1 MTETGKYVKTN
12 KTSGFGTEGV
22 SPDRPKAA
30 GWRSGGRNKTDLP
43 HRERLFVCVS
53 EVWSGVVV
61 GSGVIEA
68 RLDDPIGRWDGAGSD
83 ADALLPEAEVAQDA
97 FDHGW
102 DKKGTGLWPLLDDAA
117 ADHAVA
123 IVEHGGLTRR
133 DRHLWPSN

>member
-1 MTETGKYVKTN
+1 VTETGKYVKTN

-22 SPDRPKAA
+22 SPARPKAA
-30 GWRSGGRNKTDLP
+30 GLRSGGRNKTHLP

-68 RLDDPIGRWDGAGSD
+68 RLDDPIGRWGGAGSD

-97 FDHGW
+97 FDHG
-102 DKKGTGLWPLLDDAA
+102 
-117 ADHAVA
+117 
-123 IVEHGGLTRR
+123 
-133 DRHLWPSN
+133 